1 MDCTG
6 LEISFSGSDLRRRET
21 KPRDRKSS
29 LRGHGAVLV
38 MLGPGP
44 KAWLLEFQVSACHL
58 EREDQ
63 LNLLWGRASWLVTL
77 SLRIVGLD
85 LEPQMGI

>member
-6 LEISFSGSDLRRRET
+6 LQISFPTDLRRREPASET
-21 KPRDRKSS
+21 GNPHSGAME
-29 LRGHGAVLV
+29 LRLV

-63 LNLLWGRASWLVTL
+63 LNCCGGEPAGWSHCPW
-77 SLRIVGLD
+77 RIVGLD

>member
-6 LEISFSGSDLRRRET
+6 LEISFSRSVLRRRET
-21 KPRDRKSS
+21 KPRDRKFA
-29 LRGHGAVLV
+29 LRGRGAGDAGARTESLASGISGQF
-38 MLGPGP
+38 LPP
-44 KAWLLEFQVSACHL
+44 
-58 EREDQ
+58 REDQ
-63 LNLLWGRASWLVTL
+63 LNLLWERASWLVTL

>member
-6 LEISFSGSDLRRRET
+6 LEISFSRSVPRRRET
-21 KPRDRKSS
+21 KPRDRKFS
-29 LRGHGAVLV
+29 LRGHGAGDAGARTRSLA
-38 MLGPGP
+38 L
-44 KAWLLEFQVSACHL
+44 KFRVSVCHL

-77 SLRIVGLD
+77 SLRVVGLD
-85 LEPQMGI
+85 